1 MLHQALQGHA
11 AGWDKH
17 RSLPRPVTAIS
28 MGLVA
33 LRRVTLLG
41 MQLTSY
47 LVIILTM
54 AAFWEGEARQMT
66 TASQ

>member
-1 MLHQALQGHA
+1 MEHCKACCWVGQAQKPAQICDSHQH
-11 AGWDKH
+11 
-17 RSLPRPVTAIS
+17 
-28 MGLVA
+28 GLVNQQ
-33 LRRVTLLG
+33 G
-41 MQLTSY
+41 SELTSY